1 MTGDAFLVIVGV
13 LYIGA
18 SGAYAWHGNAAMA
31 VVMSSYA
38 IANFALILAAK

>member
-1 MTGDAFLVIVGV
+1 MTGDTFLVIVGV

-18 SGAYAWHGNAAMA
+18 CIAYALHGKPYMSTVMA
-31 VVMSSYA
+31 SYA